1 MAEYGLYG
9 AMVRHSLPLPE
20 SILKSSRDSEESNS
34 CAPWLLGMHRK
45 SLEAADKLKDYVPV
59 SDEENEE
66 DDSESEENFDAGK
79 EQTKSINDTD
89 KNQKD
94 FENPNKNHIAD
105 DIDNAISEHFP
116 HKTSIDLA
124 KVDVEIETR
133 KFSPP
138 SNTKIRTNF
147 NDLCHNAEETNNN
160 GEPHCDEIII
170 KNQVRISSKN
180 HRPKSVS
187 KKETSIVIDVKNQQ
201 SFQSSSKRNSFLK
214 CNNRNSIG
222 TSEFKLETS
231 GSKNKREKNRNQDG
245 FVGERNR
252 RQRKNKINTKWSL
265 NSVDSCTFDR
275 SLLFDHQH
283 QNSSPRLNF
292 MDFYAKCRESFLPDH
307 HHQQQQDD
315 LHRTPQNRS
324 EMIDL
329 INRTGTDSSVQDY
342 HLTQQHLH
350 QLQPGQDN
358 HFDHLNHRY
367 SNSSHQ
373 TLMIGYLNGSIP
385 SAVLGNTSSATNANN
400 SLALVNDN
408 VNNVANQ
415 KTIVS
420 GSTSSSSSPL
430 SSSSSLLHNSSNK

>member
-1 MAEYGLYG
+1 
-9 AMVRHSLPLPE
+9 
-20 SILKSSRDSEESNS
+20 
-34 CAPWLLGMHRK
+34 MHRK